1 MQMRVATGP
10 EPDDT
15 RFDEVAASG
24 DVGPFVLDLCSMPGP
39 ISIPQPRSEMLNR
52 FSFFVNRRQ
61 EAGRDSYWLCMGYF
75 ATRGEAQKWLDL
87 MRRVYP
93 NAWVAQADVTFA
105 PAASE

>member
-1 MQMRVATGP
+1 M
-10 EPDDT
+10 EPGGEIASNS
-15 RFDEVAASG
+15 RFDDVAASD

-39 ISIPQPRSEMLNR
+39 ISIPQPRSQLLNR
-52 FSFFVNRRQ
+52 FSFFVSRRE

-75 ATRGEAQKWLDL
+75 GTRAEAQKWLEL

-105 PAASE
+105 SADAG